1 MSVGKMKNIIKMEK
15 VVKTYRM
22 GSIDVEVLH
31 GVDLA
36 IKENEFVS
44 IMGASGSG
52 KSTML
57 SLIGALDRPTKGE
70 VYIDG
75 ISISSLDGKRLSR
88 LRGEKIGFI
97 FQTFNLYPSLTAKEN
112 VELPMMIMEKDK
124 KKRDRRSSELMEKVG
139 LDERKNHYPS
149 QLSGGERQRV
159 AIARAMANDPA
170 IILADEPTGNLDS
183 KMGIEIMKIFTR
195 FHDEGKTIV
204 MVTHEK
210 NIAAYSERFIHVKD
224 GKIMKGG

>member
-1 MSVGKMKNIIKMEK
+1 MKPIIKMEN
-15 VVKTYRM
+15 VTKTYYM
-22 GSIDVEVLH
+22 DSVKAEVLH
-31 GVDLA
+31 GVDLV

-57 SLIGALDRPTKGE
+57 SLIGALDTPTSGR
-70 VYIDG
+70 VYIGGSD
-75 ISISSLDGKRLSR
+75 ISEMDGKKISR

-112 VELPMMIMEKDK
+112 VELPMIIMEKK
-124 KKRDRRSSELMEKVG
+124 KDEREKKSIELLKKVG
-139 LDERKNHYPS
+139 LGERMKHLPT

-159 AIARAMANDPA
+159 AIARSLANDPEL
-170 IILADEPTGNLDS
+170 ILADEPTGNLDS
-183 KMGIEIMKIFTR
+183 KTGIEIMKIFKKM
-195 FHDEGKTIV
+195 HGDGKTIV

-224 GKIMKGG
+224 GRIMKDGKI